1 MATIAESL
9 IAELQAR
16 IEAALVATEA
26 TVRRDHL
33 TPVDRD
39 ATPLVDI
46 VTGDDVPEAS
56 ARGCFATRRLAV
68 SVDVHVRSDGSYAA
82 ADPYLALIMAAVA
95 PEPTAYPHNAGLE
108 HGRIRRP
115 RPEIADADA
124 LTVTMEFAFTYR
136 ARAWTLDQAA

>member
-1 MATIAESL
+1 MTIAEDL
-9 IAELQAR
+9 IAEFRAR

-33 TPVDRD
+33 TPITRD
-39 ATPLVDI
+39 ATPMVDI

-56 ARGCFATRRLAV
+56 ARGCFTTRRLGV

-82 ADPYLALIMAAVA
+82 ADPYLLAIMEAVA
-95 PEPTAYPHNAGLE
+95 PEPTAYLHNAVLE

-136 ARAWTLDQAA
+136 ARAWTLDEAA